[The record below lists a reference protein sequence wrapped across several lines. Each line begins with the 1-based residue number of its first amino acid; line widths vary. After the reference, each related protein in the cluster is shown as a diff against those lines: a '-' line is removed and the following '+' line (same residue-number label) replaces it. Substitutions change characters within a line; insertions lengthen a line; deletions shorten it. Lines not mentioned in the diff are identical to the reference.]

1 MTRISRRRGNLPGV
15 NVVVET
21 FREMA
26 DALLVATARGGNLIA
41 AEPPFAFERPA
52 DGSFIVC
59 LCDEDGA
66 AHERPRQAPPGAAR
80 EAALVCGRSGTT
92 RAGSIARGLEAA
104 HVGVARERGA
114 TCSAVLVVVSGAS
127 VHVGW
132 VGALEAVV
140 LRDGEVVHRTT
151 PHLFS
156 LESANLVPGAGLA
169 DLSRAPRVN
178 RALGMSSPGREPGVD
193 LAGPWA
199 TEPGDLVV
207 MCSAKVSGVLSE
219 ADLTALACR
228 DDVAAIVRGLVTTAS
243 TRGDFVELSAI
254 ALRIKAPRRG

>member
-1 MTRISRRRGNLPGV
+1 MAGISRRRGSLPGV

-26 DALLVATARGGNLIA
+26 GALLVATARGGNLIA

-66 AHERPRQAPPGAAR
+66 
-80 EAALVCGRSGTT
+80 T
-92 RAGSIARGLEAA
+92 R
-104 HVGVARERGA
+104 
-114 TCSAVLVVVSGAS
+114 SAVLVVVGGAS
-127 VHVGW
+127 VRVGW

-140 LRDGEVVHRTT
+140 LRAGEVLHRTT
-151 PHLFS
+151 PQVFS
-156 LESANLVPGAGLA
+156 LESANLVPGARLA
-169 DLSRAPRVN
+169 DLSPAPRVN

-254 ALRIKAPRRG
+254 ALRITAPRRG